1 MVNLALPITLT
12 SVIHYKKMTDGVSWG
27 KQALTYPPL
36 HHLAGK
42 RSPCFQLTTERWKGG
57 KKGRI
62 KIFIAGM
69 GCAFGSTGYHQL
81 TKLKIHISSE
91 KPWFYWLHPCQ
102 AQMMNS
108 LNFGTSPTRSS
119 MQGHPGGV
127 RARLDTPPQ
136 GRDNSTGTAMKEAE
150 FLLLKCP
157 AQRGAPCSAW
167 NPCSLPSLGRDT
179 HSPSST
185 TPEISRPTG
194 TSSFFSLISDRS

>member
-1 MVNLALPITLT
+1 
-12 SVIHYKKMTDGVSWG
+12 
-27 KQALTYPPL
+27 
-36 HHLAGK
+36 
-42 RSPCFQLTTERWKGG
+42 
-57 KKGRI
+57 
-62 KIFIAGM
+62 M

-81 TKLKIHISSE
+81 TKLKIRISSE

-127 RARLDTPPQ
+127 RVRLDTPPQ

-167 NPCSLPSLGRDT
+167 NPCSLPGQGHSLT
-179 HSPSST
+179 FQHNSWNFSPN
-185 TPEISRPTG
+185 RHK
-194 TSSFFSLISDRS
+194 FFLQFNFWQELNENNAYKQSC